1 VNNTEKIIRLAE
13 WMGWVHTYDD
23 KPVGMIMDPPDGW
36 WLSPDGGWSV
46 TLDFDPYEDA
56 NDCEA
61 LISKLTSMGW
71 NVEIYHGTYTQD
83 VRDEDP
89 DHIYINGYRVFVHI
103 WNIDTEEHH
112 RKDMDQDS
120 WKQGI
125 AELTLRIIDE
135 NDSP

>member
-1 VNNTEKIIRLAE
+1 MSNTENRIKLAE
-13 WMGWVHTYDD
+13 FVGWEWHHLVDYPNKDSGQWSLH
-23 KPVGMIMDPPDGW
+23 GMFRD
-36 WLSPDGGWSV
+36 WSIKSD
-46 TLDFDPYEDA
+46 LPFNPYEDA

-120 WKQGI
+120 WKQGVC
-125 AELTLRIIDE
+125 ELALKVIDE
-135 NDSP
+135 DT

>member
-1 VNNTEKIIRLAE
+1 MNNTEKIIRLAE

-61 LISKLTSMGW
+61 LIERLRYCGHE
-71 NVEIYHGTYTQD
+71 VEFRFKEHS
-83 VRDEDP
+83 RDFA
-89 DHIYINGYRVFVHI
+89 GVVFIHI
-103 WNIDTEEHH
+103 WNLDTEMHE
-112 RKDMDQDS
+112 RGDYDN